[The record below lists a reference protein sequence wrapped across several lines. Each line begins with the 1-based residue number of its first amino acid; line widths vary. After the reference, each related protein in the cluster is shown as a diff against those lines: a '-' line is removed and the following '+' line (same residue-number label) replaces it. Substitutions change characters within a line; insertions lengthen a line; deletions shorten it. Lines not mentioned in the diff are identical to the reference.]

1 MKKLVLFLTFYCI
14 NVAVSD
20 AQVSTLQI
28 SESLQ
33 QSLQKEHFSNYSQ
46 VSFLITDK
54 YTSEHNGITH
64 VYVNQLVNGLEVFNA
79 NAALHFSNEGKLLI
93 FHNGFIDKA
102 SEIAAAK
109 QPKLAAIDALKLGT
123 IKEGMAVTADL
134 GKGNTEAGGKLSWS
148 DPAASSEKLYA
159 KLGYLNKEGKLFL
172 VWQVEFFDDKTNDWW
187 NMHIEANDGVLL
199 QQHSYTAHCNF
210 SQYDYS
216 GESKQPQYF
225 FEEEVNSAKKS
236 TTGTYHVFPLPYE
249 SPSNGP
255 RAYMSDIFT
264 TNGSPYG
271 WHDTDGVT
279 GNEFTITRGNN
290 VWAKE
295 DTLANNG
302 ASGTG
307 YSPNGDSTLTFDFPY
322 SVDAK
327 PRPNLNTA
335 ITNLFYWN
343 NLMHDIFYNYG
354 FNEEAGN
361 FQQKNLSG
369 KGLGKDAVNADAQDG
384 SGTGNA
390 NFSTPVDGSSGR
402 MQMYLW
408 PTAAAKVTN
417 TLKILSPSN
426 LLGIYS
432 GPQALFGPRL
442 SPQGIQAEVILL
454 KDSNATTSY
463 ACGLVA
469 NASELNGKIALLE
482 RGGTCTSYPTKVLA
496 AQNAGAIAVIVIQNP
511 GFNPTAM
518 TGTSSSITI
527 PSIMISRTTGT
538 NIKSALLSGAVQVHV
553 FDSSA
558 FNLARIY
565 DSDLDNGVIAHEY
578 GHGISNRL
586 TGGPANSSCLNNKE
600 QCGEGWS
607 DFFALALTT
616 RVWEKS
622 ATVARGIGTFVID
635 QDTSGLGIRNYR
647 YSRNMSVNPVT
658 YKTIITQPE
667 VHSLGFVWCA
677 MLFDAYWDMIDKYGF
692 DPDVYTGT
700 GGNNKMLQLVIDG
713 LKLQPCSPGFVDSR
727 NAILKADSINNGGAN
742 YDLLWK
748 AFARRGLGYT
758 ASQGSSNSATDGVE
772 KFDLPPSVKVLE
784 TQTFDQGI
792 RMYPNPASKTI
803 TIDLFGG
810 SMVQSVQI
818 FDITGKLV
826 QSENFDTLLIPSAT
840 LYIGNHDKG
849 WYIVR
854 INNEHGSVCKK
865 LLIN

>member
-1 MKKLVLFLTFYCI
+1 MKKILLFLAFYCLS
-14 NVAVSD
+14 VAASK

-28 SESLQ
+28 GESLQ
-33 QSLQKEHFSNYSQ
+33 QSLKNEHFSNYSQ
-46 VSFLITDK
+46 ISFLITDK

-64 VYVNQLVNGLEVFNA
+64 VYMNQLVNGLEIFNA
-79 NAALHFSNEGKLLI
+79 NSALHFSIEGKLI
-93 FHNGFIDKA
+93 VFHNRFIDNA
-102 SEIAAAK
+102 SGITTTLQPKIAAV
-109 QPKLAAIDALKLGT
+109 DALKIGT
-123 IKEGMAVTADL
+123 LKEGIAVTSSL
-134 GKGNTEAGGKLSWS
+134 GKGNTEASGKQSWN
-148 DPAASSEKLYA
+148 DPASSEKLYA
-159 KLGYLNKEGKLFL
+159 KLGYLNQDGKLHL
-172 VWQVEFFDDKTNDWW
+172 VWQIEFFDDKTNDWW
-187 NMHIEANDGVLL
+187 NMHIEANEGILL
-199 QQHSYTAHCNF
+199 QQQSYTAHCNF
-210 SQYDYS
+210 SQYDHL
-216 GESKQPQYF
+216 GEGNQSPYF
-225 FEEEVNSAKKS
+225 FEDEVSSLKKS
-236 TTGTYHVFPLPYE
+236 TTGTYNVFPLPFE

-255 RAYMSDIFT
+255 RALMSDIFT

-271 WHDTDGVT
+271 WHDTNGVA

-295 DTLANNG
+295 DTLANNNS
-302 ASGTG
+302 SGTG
-307 YSPNGDSTLTFDFPY
+307 YSPNGGASLSFDFPY

-384 SGTGNA
+384 SGTSNA

-408 PTAAAKVTN
+408 PTAGAKVTN
-417 TLKILSPSN
+417 TLKIISPSN

-432 GPQALFGPRL
+432 GPQAQFGPRL
-442 SPQGIQAEVILL
+442 LPEGMQGEVILL

-469 NASELNGKIALLE
+469 NANELNGKIALLE
-482 RGGTCTSYPTKVLA
+482 RGGSCTSYPTKVLA

-511 GFNPTAM
+511 GFNPSVM
-518 TGTSSSITI
+518 TGAGSSITI
-527 PSIMISRTTGT
+527 PSIMISRTNGT
-538 NIKSALLSGAVQVHV
+538 NIKSALLSGAVQVQL

-558 FNLARIY
+558 FNMARIY
-565 DSDLDNGVIAHEY
+565 DSDLDNGVITHEY

-586 TGGPANSSCLNNKE
+586 TGGPSNSSCLNNKE

-616 RVWEKS
+616 RVWENS

-635 QDTSGLGIRNYR
+635 QDTSGMGIRNYR
-647 YSRNMSVNPVT
+647 YSRNLSVNPVT
-658 YKTIITQPE
+658 YNTIKTQSE
-667 VHSLGFVWCA
+667 VHALGFVWCA
-677 MLFDAYWDMIDKYGF
+677 MLFDIYWDMIDKYGF
-692 DPDVYTGT
+692 DPDSYTGT

-727 NAILKADSINNGGAN
+727 NAIIKADSINNAGAN
-742 YDLLWK
+742 YGLLWK

-758 ASQGSSNSATDGVE
+758 ASQGSSSSATDGTE
-772 KFDLPPSVKVLE
+772 KFDLPPGVSGIE
-784 TQTFDQGI
+784 TQTFENNL
-792 RMYPNPASKTI
+792 RMYPNPSNKTI

-810 SMVQSVQI
+810 NLVKSVQI

-826 QSENFDTLLIPSAT
+826 QSENFENSGIPSAT
-840 LYIGNHDKG
+840 LFIGNHDKG
-849 WYIVR
+849 WYLVR
-854 INNEHGSVCKK
+854 VNNEHGSICKK